1 MYLVGFGAHIRGF
14 ASIESV
20 FLFSRAFESSLA
32 SKGEKQTLWVLLSI
46 SSADGPMRGSALCGM
61 HIKTPSTVGL
71 NERGRKVEGVKIL

>member
-46 SSADGPMRGSALCGM
+46 SSADGPMRGRETVHFVECISKLLAL
-61 HIKTPSTVGL
+61 
-71 NERGRKVEGVKIL
+71 